1 MNNNWF
7 DINQVIYKLQKNFS
21 GIMQFPFHSLVV
33 HFPAALIPISL
44 LMFLIF
50 IYSRKLIFERISILL
65 LGFSFIF
72 LIFSVITGIIDWNNQ
87 YYLIFSPIFL
97 LKIFLSII
105 LSLLI
110 ISIWI
115 IRNKHIKQ
123 NTLSNL
129 SRGYSYILLYC
140 LLFPVVAVLV
150 FFGNYLIY
158 PKNFIINDENVRV
171 GYSLYINK
179 CNSCHPYGQAI
190 YDPFLFPGSEIEFG
204 SKSVIHSKY
213 IYDKSNLLNYIRN
226 PKRMPAINKSNLSD
240 YEFNFLF
247 HYIKYLKNGNQDSLS
262 FDK

>member
-1 MNNNWF
+1 
-7 DINQVIYKLQKNFS
+7 
-21 GIMQFPFHSLVV
+21 MQFPLHSLVV

-72 LIFSVITGIIDWNNQ
+72 LFFSIITGIIDWNKH
-87 YYLIFSPIFL
+87 YYLTFSPIFVI
-97 LKIFLSII
+97 KIFLSII

-110 ISIWI
+110 ISLWI

-129 SRGYSYILLYC
+129 SRGYTYILIYC
-140 LLFPVVAVLV
+140 LLFPVVAVLI
-150 FFGNYLIY
+150 FFGKYLIY
-158 PKNFIINDENVRV
+158 PQNFVTNDENVRV
-171 GYSLYINK
+171 GYSIYINK

-190 YDPFLFPGSEIEFG
+190 YDPFLFPGSEKEFG

-213 IYDKSNLLNYIRN
+213 IYSKSNLLNYIRN
-226 PKRMPAINKSNLSD
+226 PIRMPAIDKNSLSD

-247 HYIKYLKNGNQDSLS
+247 HYIKYLKYGKQDSIYY
-262 FDK
+262 DKKN